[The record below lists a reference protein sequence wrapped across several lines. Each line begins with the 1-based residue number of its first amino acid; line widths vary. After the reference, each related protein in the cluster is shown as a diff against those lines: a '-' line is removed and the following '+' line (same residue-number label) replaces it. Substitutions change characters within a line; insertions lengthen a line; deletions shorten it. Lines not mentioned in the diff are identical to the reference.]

1 MDDYLKNIWMENNYP
16 AKAKLLKLAKAT
28 RPETKPKEVNDYLDK
43 QLSYQLLKESKN
55 LKKNM
60 GHITAFRIN
69 EIWQIDI
76 YDLSR
81 YETSNK
87 GYKYMFACL
96 DVFTRFAYIIPLKN
110 KDIIS
115 TTKALKEI
123 ISYNKSGP
131 NLIISDND
139 SSFLGEIFQRQLT
152 EHNIHHSANAVGDHY
167 ALGIIDNF
175 AKRIKRILTA
185 QFLETK
191 KKNWIDIIQKIL
203 KIYNSS
209 PHSSLGGY
217 TPEQAMS
224 DNPELNQYL
233 FQINLSKSQQ
243 SGSSSDLTIGDKVRI
258 RIGNQFSKGTD
269 PRYSGKVHSVK
280 EVYGN
285 NILLD
290 NDKKYIRI
298 NLLKVPADSVS
309 DDDTD
314 KPNIIQQA
322 KTQQKVKRFLKSN
335 DHTAK
340 PLVAQLRR
348 KPLPRAVKK

>member
-1 MDDYLKNIWMENNYP
+1 MDQFLTNIWSENNFP
-16 AKAKLLKLAKAT
+16 AKAKLLKLAQES
-28 RPETKPKEVNDYLDK
+28 RPETTLKDINNFLDAR
-43 QLSYQLLKESKN
+43 LSYQLLKEAKN
-55 LKKNM
+55 LKANS
-60 GHITAFRIN
+60 GHIVAFRIN

-87 GYKYMFACL
+87 KYKYIFACV
-96 DVFTRFAYIIPLKN
+96 DVFTRYAYIIPLKN

-115 TTKALKEI
+115 TTTALKQI
-123 ISYNKSGP
+123 LSYNKSSP

-139 SSFLGEIFQRQLT
+139 ASFLGEMFQRLLT
-152 EHNIHHSANAVGDHY
+152 ENNIHHSPNAVGDHH

-185 QFLETK
+185 QFLETN
-191 KKNWIDIIQKIL
+191 KKNWIDIIQKIV

-209 PHSSLGGY
+209 PHASLGGFS
-217 TPEQAMS
+217 PEEAMT
-224 DNPELNQYL
+224 DDTKINQYL
-233 FQINLSKSQQ
+233 FLVNLMKSQRN
-243 SGSSSDLTIGDKVRI
+243 GAASDLAIGDKVRI
-258 RIGNQFSKGTD
+258 RIGNAFTKGTD
-269 PRYSGKVHSVK
+269 PRYSGKVHTVK
-280 EVYGN
+280 EVYGSN
-285 NILLD
+285 VLLD

-298 NLLKVPADSVS
+298 NLLKVPADSIS
-309 DDDTD
+309 DE

-322 KTQQKVKRFLKSN
+322 KTQQKVKNFLKSN

-348 KPLPRAVKK
+348 KPLPRAAKNK

>member
-1 MDDYLKNIWMENNYP
+1 
-16 AKAKLLKLAKAT
+16 
-28 RPETKPKEVNDYLDK
+28 
-43 QLSYQLLKESKN
+43 
-55 LKKNM
+55 
-60 GHITAFRIN
+60 
-69 EIWQIDI
+69 
-76 YDLSR
+76 
-81 YETSNK
+81 
-87 GYKYMFACL
+87 
-96 DVFTRFAYIIPLKN
+96 
-110 KDIIS
+110 
-115 TTKALKEI
+115 
-123 ISYNKSGP
+123 
-131 NLIISDND
+131 
-139 SSFLGEIFQRQLT
+139 
-152 EHNIHHSANAVGDHY
+152 
-167 ALGIIDNF
+167 
-175 AKRIKRILTA
+175 
-185 QFLETK
+185 
-191 KKNWIDIIQKIL
+191 
-203 KIYNSS
+203 
-209 PHSSLGGY
+209 
-217 TPEQAMS
+217 MS

-309 DDDTD
+309 NE

-335 DHTAK
+335 DHTVK

>member
-1 MDDYLKNIWMENNYP
+1 
-16 AKAKLLKLAKAT
+16 
-28 RPETKPKEVNDYLDK
+28 
-43 QLSYQLLKESKN
+43 
-55 LKKNM
+55 M

-123 ISYNKSGP
+123 ISYNKSGPQREHSSAVAPLGLRPQSSP

-224 DNPELNQYL
+224 DDPELNQYL
-233 FQINLSKSQQ
+233 FQVNLYKAQQ
-243 SGSSSDLTIGDKVRI
+243 IGSSSDLTIGDKVRI

-309 DDDTD
+309 DE

>member
-1 MDDYLKNIWMENNYP
+1 MDDFLKNIWMENNFP

-69 EIWQIDI
+69 EVWQIDI

-87 GYKYMFACL
+87 GYKYIFACM
-96 DVFTRFAYIIPLKN
+96 DVFTRFAYVIPLKN

-123 ISYNKSGP
+123 ISYNKSAP

-152 EHNIHHSANAVGDHY
+152 ENNIHHSPNALGDHY

-191 KKNWIDIIQKIL
+191 KKNWIDIIQKIV

-224 DNPELNQYL
+224 DNTELNQYL
-233 FQINLSKSQQ
+233 FQVNLIKSQQ
-243 SGSSSDLTIGDKVRI
+243 NSSASDLTIGDKVRI
-258 RIGNQFSKGTD
+258 RIGDQFSKGTD
-269 PRYSGKVHSVK
+269 PRFSGKVHSVK
-280 EVYGN
+280 EIYGN

-298 NLLKVPADSVS
+298 KLLKVPADSVS
-309 DDDTD
+309 DE

-335 DHTAK
+335 GHTAK

-348 KPLPRAVKK
+348 KPLPRAVKNR